1 MLADATPAGSAIA
14 SIERASCDSSARDS
28 RQPAGTRRIFTEQA
42 ALSDGYND
50 LAGREEGTRAGLDN
64 LDAELKREPGR
75 A

>member
-1 MLADATPAGSAIA
+1 MPPMLPPPDQPREHRARELHRSAEIHASPPA
-14 SIERASCDSSARDS
+14 RAGFS
-28 RQPAGTRRIFTEQA
+28 PEQA

>member
-1 MLADATPAGSAIA
+1 MTRTSTTRGY
-14 SIERASCDSSARDS
+14 RFRWRRWSSS
-28 RQPAGTRRIFTEQA
+28 QPAGTRRIFTEQA

-50 LAGREEGTRAGLDN
+50 LAGREEGTLAGLDN